1 MRSRFFRAA
10 GSLVVGLSV
19 FLIILSRADPHRP
32 PIADPVPLAAVS
44 GRVVVDQLPVA
55 GVQVRYI
62 PCSEIAETRERF
74 LNRFFVHTDEDGLFS
89 LSTYVDGDGI
99 PYGEY
104 VLEFTWLEQCFSGEK
119 DRLRGA
125 YSDPQKPFLRISV
138 DRHTGNLNLGTIRL
152 QTSNPASATPVP

>member
-1 MRSRFFRAA
+1 MRSRFFWTA
-10 GSLVVGLSV
+10 GCLVVGLSA

-32 PIADPVPLAAVS
+32 PIADPVPLARVS
-44 GRVVVDQLPVA
+44 GRVEVDQLPVA

-74 LNRFFVHTDEDGLFS
+74 LNRFFVHTQEDGTFS

-104 VLEFTWLEQCFSGEK
+104 VLEFTWMEQCFSGEK

-125 YSDPQKPFLRISV
+125 YSDPQKTFLRITV
-138 DRHTGNLNLGTIRL
+138 DRNNGDMNLGTIRL
-152 QTSNPASATPVP
+152 KTSNAASTTTVR